1 MYAIDKFYASIWKS
15 SHTLQATRGQL
26 PFHSCKMIHYKD
38 SCAWL
43 STLDFYI
50 PFHNSYNI
58 AGRDNEYLSLF
69 VSTIALKLVFKIIGM
84 LAILP
89 HIECR

>member
-1 MYAIDKFYASIWKS
+1 MYAIDKFYASTWKS
-15 SHTLQATRGQL
+15 SHTLQATREQL

-50 PFHNSYNI
+50 LFHNSYI
-58 AGRDNEYLSLF
+58 TGRNNEYLSLF
-69 VSTIALKLVFKIIGM
+69 ISTIALKLVLKIIGM